1 MFYLPCVQKLW
12 ADQGYDGL
20 PLHLFCKDKGIE
32 LEVVKRKEAG
42 FKILPKRWVV
52 ERTFSWISRYRR
64 LSKDYE
70 GRLSTSQNWCYLSMI
85 RLMISRI
92 EFSNFRF

>member
-1 MFYLPCVQKLW
+1 MFY
-12 ADQGYDGL
+12 
-20 PLHLFCKDKGIE
+20 KDKGID

-42 FKILPKRWVV
+42 FKILPKRWIV

-70 GRLSTSQNWCYLSMI
+70 GILATSQNWCYLSMI
-85 RLMISRI
+85 RLMIKRI